1 MNKIEQNLWDIMI
14 KSKFSNY
21 ITRGLHMSTIKQ
33 TLDESN
39 SKVKSIYQDIRDSR
53 KTNYIGN
60 FWRYLAFDP
69 LLLKSVWEDVKNLI
83 VKDTVI
89 DKKTKEMIY
98 MAVSITNN
106 CSYCTHSHT
115 ATAKK
120 LGMTMK
126 EHSEFLSIV
135 ALAAKTN
142 QLVNGLQVP
151 IDDVFDADKQD

>member
-1 MNKIEQNLWDIMI
+1 
-14 KSKFSNY
+14 
-21 ITRGLHMSTIKQ
+21 MSTVKML
-33 TLDESN
+33 TDEDN
-39 SKVKSIYQDIRDSR
+39 PKVHEVYQDIRDSR
-53 KTNYIGN
+53 NTKYIGN

-69 LLLKSVWEDVKNLI
+69 SLLKDIWTNVKNLM
-83 VKDTVI
+83 VKETLI

-120 LGMTMK
+120 LGMTPE

-135 ALAAKTN
+135 GLAAKTN
-142 QLVNGLQVP
+142 QIVNGLQVP
-151 IDDVFDADKQD
+151 VDDIFDEDAN

>member
-1 MNKIEQNLWDIMI
+1 
-14 KSKFSNY
+14 
-21 ITRGLHMSTIKQ
+21 MSTVKMIA
-33 TLDESN
+33 DDDN
-39 SKVKSIYQDIRDSR
+39 PKVQEVYQDIRDSR
-53 KTNYIGN
+53 NTKYIGN

-69 LLLKSVWEDVKNLI
+69 SLLKDIWTNVKNLM
-83 VKDTVI
+83 VKETLI

-120 LGMTMK
+120 LGMTPE

-135 ALAAKTN
+135 GLAAKTN
-142 QLVNGLQVP
+142 QIVNGLQVP
-151 IDDVFDADKQD
+151 VDDIFDEDTN

>member
-1 MNKIEQNLWDIMI
+1 
-14 KSKFSNY
+14 
-21 ITRGLHMSTIKQ
+21 MSTVKMISGEDKQ
-33 TLDESN
+33 Q
-39 SKVKSIYQDIRDSR
+39 VKDVYQDIRVSR
-53 KTNYIGN
+53 NTKYIGN

-69 LLLKSVWEDVKNLI
+69 LLLKNVWNDVKNLM
-83 VKDTVI
+83 VKETQI

-115 ATAKK
+115 ASAKK
-120 LGMTMK
+120 LGLTSE

-151 IDDVFDADKQD
+151 LDELFDEDSN

>member
-1 MNKIEQNLWDIMI
+1 M
-14 KSKFSNY
+14 
-21 ITRGLHMSTIKQ
+21 TTIKK
-33 TLDESN
+33 TPDESDLR
-39 SKVKSIYQDIRDSR
+39 VKNIYQDIRDSR

-69 LLLKSVWEDVKNLI
+69 SLLKNVWVDVKNLM
-83 VKDTVI
+83 VKDTII

-120 LGMTMK
+120 LGMTQE
-126 EHSEFLSIV
+126 EHSEFLNIV

-151 IDDVFDADKQD
+151 IDEIFDADKQE